1 MCLHKFSKKKG
12 FSGVR
17 FPGLL
22 YLIRGQQKLKGGIY
36 MYYIKKEDWNKIPK
50 DYKGVSI
57 EDNKAKCCF
66 ACFVTPDKS
75 GGTTLLFEHKHFEII

>member
-1 MCLHKFSKKKG
+1 
-12 FSGVR
+12 
-17 FPGLL
+17 
-22 YLIRGQQKLKGGIY
+22 

-75 GGTTLLFEHKHFEII
+75 GETTLLFEHKHFEII

>member
-1 MCLHKFSKKKG
+1 
-12 FSGVR
+12 
-17 FPGLL
+17 
-22 YLIRGQQKLKGGIY
+22 

-57 EDNKAKCCF
+57 EDNKTKCCF

-75 GGTTLLFEHKHFEII
+75 GETTLLCEHKHFEIV